1 MAILTT
7 ISGVPLFSTIEEALA
22 WGSSRGLSGYHIH
35 NFQGQVGY
43 MGGATHQQASGTP
56 INTNLPQQE
65 VVRTQASIRQP
76 QSQQVN
82 RTSSSGGGG
91 GGY

>member
-1 MAILTT
+1 
-7 ISGVPLFSTIEEALA
+7 
-22 WGSSRGLSGYHIH
+22 
-35 NFQGQVGY
+35 
-43 MGGATHQQASGTP
+43 MG
-56 INTNLPQQE
+56 PQQE